1 MSRLHSLAAVSV
13 TVTIFSAGSGFAQHQ
28 VPHELAGSPDA
39 RLGYAAV
46 QDFEDAPHGDW
57 IIAIG
62 LASEGPPSANTFD
75 ERKRAQF
82 KVQCIQGNTRVSIV
96 WNSSTGRSEPQS
108 MKMWLDDD
116 LVESESWT
124 YDSES
129 FYTGNTVRLLERLLQ
144 TTNFKIEYG
153 VGFFEQTISPTFDLS
168 SLDQAIGPIRSFC
181 DW

>member
-1 MSRLHSLAAVSV
+1 MPRLHSLAAVSV

-28 VPHELAGSPDA
+28 VPHGLAGSPDA
-39 RLGYAAV
+39 TLSYGAV

-62 LASEGPPSANTFD
+62 LASEGPPSNHSFD
-75 ERKRAQF
+75 VGDRSQF
-82 KVQCIQGNTRVSIV
+82 KVQCVQGNTRVSIV
-96 WNSSTGRSEPQS
+96 WNSSTGRAEPPS
-108 MKMWLDDD
+108 LKMWLDDE

-124 YDSES
+124 RDDES
-129 FYTGNTVRLLERLLQ
+129 FYTGNAVRLLERLLQ
-144 TTNFKIEYG
+144 TTSFRIEYG